1 MKYIFITIL
10 ALSFSGCFS
19 EKNSQTETRKLVES
33 SEEERKMT
41 LKKAKVEDIPEYAKL
56 STESR
61 YALVI
66 GNNNYQKFTTLKNAE
81 NDARDIGN
89 KLEKLGFKVFR
100 VFNGNKDEMNLKIRQ
115 FSNLLKKSG
124 GVGMLF
130 YAGHG
135 LEMAGKN
142 YLVPTDSNVK
152 SKFDIPDENVALN
165 TVIARLDEAKNR
177 LNIVVLDACR
187 NDPVADGDIRAGFI
201 TQGLTNPPKAKG
213 TYIAYSADV
222 GELAKDGDGKNGV
235 FTKHLLANLDKE
247 GIPLNK
253 IFQETRKAVERETN
267 GEQSPA
273 SYDKTTGDFY
283 FVLPKEKTVSIG
295 ENSES
300 ESVISLQDGEI
311 TEFKLTLNTSPIDAK
326 VNLES
331 GKYYKKGN
339 YKITVSKE
347 GFYSKTVNLD
357 LVEDTTLNVTLQK
370 SHFNLILNTYPKD
383 SKVQFKN
390 INFTN
395 GMNLKKG
402 KYSFTVSKD
411 GYRSKSGEIDLQKDT
426 ILNIELLS
434 NTEKEAIKESEL
446 VWNGKGKALPYLGK
460 SFQEALENGLNY
472 YLTQYGFPNEE
483 ATYPKHLKPQG
494 EFETKVEFEHRKE
507 KFNEE
512 KKAYLFKYKKD
523 RKAKIVEIKKDLQNW
538 REEIFNSWLG
548 TQNISMRY
556 NPEKAQFSVEE
567 KSFGFKFDFPV
578 SRSEARDFK
587 KNTKNF
593 DFIFEERGKNLY
605 IVGAKSG
612 NFSTNLNIK
621 ITPKQIR
628 ERARAREI
636 KENSVVVG
644 NLMFQDKNLPQRM
657 RLYSAVSYCEDL
669 NLFGF
674 SDWRLPNIEELKIA
688 QNNKNSFRNLQS
700 KTSYYWSISEYNYY
714 NFWVVNFDD
723 GDDYWLD
730 RKSRDFAV
738 CVRDL

>member
-89 KLEKLGFKVFR
+89 KLEKLGFQVFR

-253 IFQETRKAVERETN
+253 IFQETRKAVEKETD

-283 FVLPKEKTVSIG
+283 FVLPKEEDIIISEKDLKTDFR
-295 ENSES
+295 
-300 ESVISLQDGEI
+300 LEI
-311 TEFKLTLNTSPIDAK
+311 NPFP
-326 VNLES
+326 
-331 GKYYKKGN
+331 
-339 YKITVSKE
+339 
-347 GFYSKTVNLD
+347 
-357 LVEDTTLNVTLQK
+357 K
-370 SHFNLILNTYPKD
+370 S
-383 SKVQFKN
+383 
-390 INFTN
+390 
-395 GMNLKKG
+395 
-402 KYSFTVSKD
+402 
-411 GYRSKSGEIDLQKDT
+411 
-426 ILNIELLS
+426 
-434 NTEKEAIKESEL
+434 
-446 VWNGKGKALPYLGK
+446 
-460 SFQEALENGLNY
+460 
-472 YLTQYGFPNEE
+472 
-483 ATYPKHLKPQG
+483 
-494 EFETKVEFEHRKE
+494 
-507 KFNEE
+507 
-512 KKAYLFKYKKD
+512 
-523 RKAKIVEIKKDLQNW
+523 AKI
-538 REEIFNSWLG
+538 
-548 TQNISMRY
+548 
-556 NPEKAQFSVEE
+556 
-567 KSFGFKFDFPV
+567 
-578 SRSEARDFK
+578 
-587 KNTKNF
+587 
-593 DFIFEERGKNLY
+593 
-605 IVGAKSG
+605 
-612 NFSTNLNIK
+612 
-621 ITPKQIR
+621 
-628 ERARAREI
+628 
-636 KENSVVVG
+636 
-644 NLMFQDKNLPQRM
+644 
-657 RLYSAVSYCEDL
+657 
-669 NLFGF
+669 
-674 SDWRLPNIEELKIA
+674 
-688 QNNKNSFRNLQS
+688 
-700 KTSYYWSISEYNYY
+700 
-714 NFWVVNFDD
+714 
-723 GDDYWLD
+723 
-730 RKSRDFAV
+730 
-738 CVRDL
+738 